1 MKPVSVLIANPDA
14 TIRQC
19 LTQALEA
26 DSRFIVK
33 WETANGAEALCKC
46 LKCNPDLI
54 ILDSHLSGLD
64 GMEVTKILRARFSDA
79 RIIMTISVDSSR
91 ERILRSG
98 ADDVMMLD
106 SGCEMIRCKVR
117 EVLERNVSQGNR
129 TPLETCT
136 L

>member
-1 MKPVSVLIANPDA
+1 MKSVSVLIANPDA

-26 DSRFIVK
+26 DSRFVVK
-33 WETANGAEALCKC
+33 WESENGAEVLCKC
-46 LKCNPDLI
+46 RHFAPDLV

-64 GMEVTKILRARFSDA
+64 GMEVTKILRTRLSNA

-91 ERILRSG
+91 ERALRSG

-117 EVLERNVSQGNR
+117 EVLERNLSQDNR
-129 TPLETCT
+129 TPLEICT